1 MDQRKRIA
9 IYGGTFDPV
18 HVGHLQI
25 ARTVSRLF
33 EIDQFIFVPA
43 RLAPHKQHAQVSA
56 TLDRYAMLVLA
67 THEFPGLCVS
77 RVELDGPGPQY
88 TVDTLGYFQS
98 QFPGADLFFVMG
110 ADSWN
115 EITSWRE
122 WEKLLS
128 MVNHIVV
135 TRPGYEFSSANAG
148 PAETAR
154 VVDVRGLPQP
164 LSQVVHSGEPKIFVT
179 DAVMQEVSATAA
191 RGAARDNR
199 IEDLNKLV
207 PPAVA
212 KYITKYRLYRN
223 TNEA

>member
-18 HVGHLQI
+18 HSGHLEI
-25 ARTVSRLF
+25 ARNVSQLF
-33 EIDQFIFVPA
+33 EIDEFIFVPA

-56 TLDRYAMLVLA
+56 ALDRYAMLVLA
-67 THEFPGLCVS
+67 TMEFPKLCVS
-77 RVELDGPGPQY
+77 EFELDGPRHQY
-88 TVDTLGYFQS
+88 TVDTLSSFQS
-98 QFPGADLFFVMG
+98 QFPQADLFFVMG

-135 TRPGYEFSSANAG
+135 TRPGYEFSSAHVG
-148 PAETAR
+148 PAEAER
-154 VVDVRGLPQP
+154 VVDMRGLAQP
-164 LSQVVHSGEPKIFVT
+164 PSQSVEPGHPKIFVT
-179 DAVMQEVSATAA
+179 DAVMHDVSATSA

-199 IEDLNKLV
+199 IQELNKLV
-207 PPAVA
+207 PSAVA
-212 KYITKYRLYRN
+212 QYITKYRLYRN
-223 TNEA
+223 SNEA

>member
-18 HVGHLQI
+18 HLGHLEI
-25 ARTVSRLF
+25 ARNVSQLF

-43 RLAPHKQHAQVSA
+43 RLAPHKQHAKVSA
-56 TLDRYAMLVLA
+56 ILDRYAMLILA
-67 THEFPGLCVS
+67 TQEFANLCVS
-77 RVELDGPGPQY
+77 RVELDGPGRQY
-88 TVDTLGYFQS
+88 TVDTLSYFQS

-128 MVNHIVV
+128 MVNHIVI
-135 TRPGYEFSSANAG
+135 TRPGYDFSSANVG
-148 PAETAR
+148 PTEAER
-154 VVDVRGLPQP
+154 VVDVRGLARP
-164 LSQVVHSGEPKIFVT
+164 LSHHSESGRPKLFVT
-179 DAVMQEVSATAA
+179 DAVMHEVSATAA
-191 RGAARDNR
+191 RGAARDKR
-199 IEDLNKLV
+199 IEELNKLV

-212 KYITKYRLYRN
+212 QYITKYRLYRN